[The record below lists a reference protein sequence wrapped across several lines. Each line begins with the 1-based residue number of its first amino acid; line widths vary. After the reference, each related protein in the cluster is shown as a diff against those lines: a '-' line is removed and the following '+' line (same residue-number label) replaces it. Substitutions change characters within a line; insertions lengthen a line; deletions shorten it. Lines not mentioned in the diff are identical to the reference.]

1 MTLAELTISNIS
13 KSVNEIEQAH
23 LIKKAISVKHSK
35 LFGKIKKRKEKTITR
50 CIGREEARSAT
61 DAPLPLVT
69 RAVVCRRPFRVVAR
83 RVRTT
88 TQTQVPEK

>member
-35 LFGKIKKRKEKTITR
+35 LFGKIKKRKEKTFR
-50 CIGREEARSAT
+50 KVMPEFDESDEEEVKMPQSA
-61 DAPLPLVT
+61 AQN
-69 RAVVCRRPFRVVAR
+69 
-83 RVRTT
+83 TT
-88 TQTQVPEK
+88 L